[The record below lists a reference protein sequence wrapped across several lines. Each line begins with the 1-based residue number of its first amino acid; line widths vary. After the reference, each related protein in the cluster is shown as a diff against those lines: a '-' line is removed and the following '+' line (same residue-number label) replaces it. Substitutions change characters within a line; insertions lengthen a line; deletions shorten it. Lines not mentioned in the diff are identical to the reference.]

1 MRWVFVCLLL
11 AGWSAPAAAAE
22 LQTACTERA
31 ARLREQLGKHGH
43 VIERAPFVLAG
54 DLTTEELA
62 SWHDQ
67 TVAPAARAMAA
78 TYFRTAPSAPITVLL
93 FSGDRSYRHW
103 ARELF
108 GDEEVSLYGYY
119 KPTVRTL
126 VMNIGTGG
134 GTLVHELTHALA
146 DFDFPDIP
154 AWFNEGLASLHEQ
167 CRFREDAGGPW
178 IEGLENW
185 RLPAL
190 QTAIKKGELRSLR
203 SLAAD
208 DDFRRRL
215 VGINYAQARYFCLY
229 LQRQGK
235 LTEFYR
241 QVRTGQRDD
250 PLGVKAFGAVLP
262 NKKWEELDREF
273 QAWVLTLSR

>member
-1 MRWVFVCLLL
+1 MRFLGACVLLIGL
-11 AGWSAPAAAAE
+11 AAPAAADD
-22 LQTACTERA
+22 LQKACAQRA
-31 ARLREQLGKHGH
+31 ARLREQLGKHGQ

-54 DLTTEELA
+54 DLTAAEL
-62 SWHDQ
+62 SQWHDQ

-78 TYFRTAPSAPITVLL
+78 TYFRTAPSAPVTVLL
-93 FSGDRSYRHW
+93 FSGERSYRHW

-108 GDEEVSLYGYY
+108 GDEEVSHYGYY

-167 CRFREDAGGPW
+167 CRFRESADGPW

-190 QTAIKKGELRSLR
+190 QTAIRKGELRSLR

-215 VGINYAQARYFCLY
+215 VGMNYAQARYFCLY

-241 QVRTGQRDD
+241 QVRAGQRDD
-250 PLGVKAFGAVLP
+250 PLGVRAVAAVFAD
-262 NKKWEELDREF
+262 KKWDELDREF